1 MGLVRFVGKFLI
13 VASILFQAFLLYQDK
28 KEGDEFNRNLKVA
41 LASCECLASIKPYL
55 LQYLRLVIVGL
66 LGFSAFMI
74 VIRFWGIK
82 LLTLTGLFLLLWV
95 EHHGSLCKVP
105 TIALLDNAALWH
117 SLGVIG
123 AILYLMADECKGC
136 KKGKKEKESERSEG
150 KSEGRAEKAE
160 PKEKKGKSKKQ

>member
-28 KEGDEFNRNLKVA
+28 KEGDEFNRNLKDA

-55 LQYLRLVIVGL
+55 IQHLRLVIVGL
-66 LGFSAFMI
+66 LGFSAFML

-117 SLGVIG
+117 SWGVIG

-136 KKGKKEKESERSEG
+136 KKAKREKESERAEA
-150 KSEGRAEKAE
+150 KSEAKAE